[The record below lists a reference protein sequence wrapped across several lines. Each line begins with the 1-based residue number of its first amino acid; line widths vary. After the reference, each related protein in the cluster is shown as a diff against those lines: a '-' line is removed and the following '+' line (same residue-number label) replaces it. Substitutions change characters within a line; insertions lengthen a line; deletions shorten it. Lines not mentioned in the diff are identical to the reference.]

1 MGKPVVAFVC
11 VHNRCRSQMAQALGH
26 LLAGDVFESVSAG
39 TEPGE
44 RIDPEAVRLV
54 RERWGVDMEQTQRCK
69 PLSELPEVDVLVTM
83 GCGVECPALP
93 CRRREDWGLEDPSG
107 GPEETYL
114 AVLARIEE
122 QVRDLRQ
129 RLKTEC
135 V

>member
-11 VHNRCRSQMAQALGH
+11 VHNRCRSQMAQALGR

-54 RERWGVDMEQTQRCK
+54 REHWGVDMEQTQRCK
-69 PLSELPEVDVLVTM
+69 SLSELPEVDVLVTM
-83 GCGVECPALP
+83 GCGVDCPVLP
-93 CRRREDWGLEDPSG
+93 CRQREDWGLEDPSG

-122 QVRDLRQ
+122 RVRDLRQ
-129 RLKTEC
+129 RLKTEWI
-135 V
+135 

>member
-11 VHNRCRSQMAQALGH
+11 VHNRCRSQMAQALGR

-54 RERWGVDMEQTQRCK
+54 REHWGVDMEQTQRCK
-69 PLSELPEVDVLVTM
+69 SLSELPEVDVLVTM
-83 GCGVECPALP
+83 GCGVDCPVLP

-122 QVRDLRQ
+122 RVRDLRQ
-129 RLKTEC
+129 RLKTEWI
-135 V
+135 